1 MRAGTLAC
9 PRQDDGLTPAVRA
22 VLIERE
28 ALPPRLANS
37 AAPTLWVAS
46 RHDAGWPW
54 YTACLC
60 SAASLPR
67 GRFEVLGTEHIS
79 VVDAPA
85 QDTELVGGL
94 MAKLASA
101 AR

>member
-1 MRAGTLAC
+1 M
-9 PRQDDGLTPAVRA
+9 
-22 VLIERE
+22 LIERE
-28 ALPPRLANS
+28 ALAPRLANS
-37 AAPTLWVAS
+37 AAPTLWGAS

-54 YTACLC
+54 YTACPC
-60 SAASLPR
+60 GAASLPR